1 MKRLSLYLF
10 LIFFTLQT
18 SSQADDIRDFQIEGM
33 SIGDSLLDH
42 FSEEYI
48 KNKSEKI
55 IYPDQNELS
64 TAFLLNES
72 TFNIYEGM
80 QIHFRTNDKKFII
93 IGMDGFIYFAD
104 DFKGCKKKMKE
115 IALELNKKFNFNE
128 ESKSEGKH
136 PGDETGKS
144 KWSRT
149 SFFLNPNSE
158 RAEIELICY
167 DNSKEFVYVDKL
179 SVTIYGEGYKK
190 FLKNYYK

>member
-1 MKRLSLYLF
+1 
-10 LIFFTLQT
+10 
-18 SSQADDIRDFQIEGM
+18 
-33 SIGDSLLDH
+33 
-42 FSEEYI
+42 
-48 KNKSEKI
+48 
-55 IYPDQNELS
+55 
-64 TAFLLNES
+64 
-72 TFNIYEGM
+72 
-80 QIHFRTNDKKFII
+80 
-93 IGMDGFIYFAD
+93 MDGFIYFAD

-167 DNSKEFVYVDKL
+167 DNSKEFLFIDKL
-179 SVTIYGEGYKK
+179 SVTIYGEEYKN
-190 FLKNYYK
+190 FMKNYYK